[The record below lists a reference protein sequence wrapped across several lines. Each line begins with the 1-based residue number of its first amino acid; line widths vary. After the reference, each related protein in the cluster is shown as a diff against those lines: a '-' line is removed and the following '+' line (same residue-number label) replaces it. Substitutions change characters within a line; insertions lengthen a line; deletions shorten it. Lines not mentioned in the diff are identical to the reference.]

1 MIYLMIHMMIYR
13 IYNLWSFPFQ
23 ATVRLHS
30 CCMMTCT
37 LNGGPE
43 VGADREGLEA
53 RRMPGRQQHQ
63 QQMGNQHQQKF
74 PGNKTT
80 NSKARS
86 PVRPC
91 WTITMCA
98 LMPVTSYWMFLV
110 RWVCNRQSPKSDAKM
125 QKWQKQQ
132 QQQQNAELIYPVEK
146 KSGRGLPPAWECLYV
161 VRSLAGMLRRA
172 WKSVLQVAHASLF

>member
-1 MIYLMIHMMIYR
+1 MIHMIHDT
-13 IYNLWSFPFQ
+13 WSFSSQ

-125 QKWQKQQ
+125 QKLQKQ

-146 KSGRGLPPAWECLYV
+146 KKAVGGCLPPGNAC
-161 VRSLAGMLRRA
+161 ML
-172 WKSVLQVAHASLF
+172 SVA